1 MARRITPITV
11 SNYPPEL
18 GTLIFNEEQLRREIE
33 TERNIDFQNSII
45 DDSERAD
52 IADAEIQL
60 KKDVFDVYLKK
71 TFPDIVGNRKMTDE
85 QVDGNDMLNKSK
97 AVELN
102 TATKKL
108 HRNNTKRLANEVNRK
123 RRESEFRFVNYE
135 ELYQTYFEDMMELGV
150 HQKNTMNSETDGL
163 NDVQR
168 TIRDIAAMELQ
179 LGRPIIPHRDIVES
193 EESDFDSN
201 TYTKPT
207 DILIKPND
215 INADIPNIRKDIMLE
230 ELRTRLNSSKT

>member
-1 MARRITPITV
+1 
-11 SNYPPEL
+11 
-18 GTLIFNEEQLRREIE
+18 
-33 TERNIDFQNSII
+33 
-45 DDSERAD
+45 
-52 IADAEIQL
+52 
-60 KKDVFDVYLKK
+60 
-71 TFPDIVGNRKMTDE
+71 
-85 QVDGNDMLNKSK
+85 
-97 AVELN
+97 
-102 TATKKL
+102 
-108 HRNNTKRLANEVNRK
+108 
-123 RRESEFRFVNYE
+123 
-135 ELYQTYFEDMMELGV
+135 
-150 HQKNTMNSETDGL
+150 L

-215 INADIPNIRKDIMLE
+215 INADIPNIRKDIMLQ